1 MCLSAVPPCRLTLL
15 PDIGCEVLDGRTLPH
30 LPFSNSQ
37 PAHGTQQVGER
48 ITLSWLLQ
56 VAGST
61 VRKTHGVGEGTSAHG
76 PERGQ
81 ARAAHPHGHSHGG
94 QSISYRSCPA
104 PANKRLIVGA
114 SRGLGP
120 VSQGPYSPKGD

>member
-1 MCLSAVPPCRLTLL
+1 MSLSAVPPCWLTLL
-15 PDIGCEVLDGRTLPH
+15 SDIGCEVLDGRTLPH
-30 LPFSNSQ
+30 LHFSNSQ
-37 PAHGTQQVGER
+37 PAHGTQQVDER
-48 ITLSWLLQ
+48 INLSWLLQ

-61 VRKTHGVGEGTSAHG
+61 VRKTNGVGEGTSTRS
-76 PERGQ
+76 PEGGQ
-81 ARAAHPHGHSHGG
+81 ARATHPHGHSHGG
-94 QSISYRSCPA
+94 QSFGYRSCPA